1 MFVGL
6 KEQGIRLNRHEKDH
20 ITYIFHQVLLHSIH
34 KATKHGSL
42 AIKRNC
48 PHTIAALFSAA
59 ATSEWLLLLL
69 QAAELSPGPVPHL
82 GLEGGQGRRAALALA
97 AGGERH
103 EGGVVPAPDRALI
116 SQHQGDIIIYK
127 DCTERLQPACG

>member
-48 PHTIAALFSAA
+48 PHTIAALFSAQ
-59 ATSEWLLLLL
+59 LLL

-82 GLEGGQGRRAALALA
+82 GLEAGQGRRAALALA

-103 EGGVVPAPDRALI
+103 EGGVIPAPDRALS
-116 SQHQGDIIIYK
+116 SQQSAPG
-127 DCTERLQPACG
+127 